1 MPRAVGRECGT
12 LFHTYNGLPR
22 GRLTHEFMRCRSS
35 SSSSSSRQR
44 LIIIINITVIIRCRK
59 QRRHGAALSAPAFS
73 QPRMETRLFEEEL
86 LCATIRSKT
95 PRRSAV
101 TVLGKNRRVKSVA
114 SVVSPRSANFT
125 VRAFGFLDDVQL
137 EVIVLTRIIYHRE
150 QINL

>member
-35 SSSSSSRQR
+35 SWSSSSSRQR
-44 LIIIINITVIIRCRK
+44 LIIIIIISITVITRCRK
-59 QRRHGAALSAPAFS
+59 QRHGAALSAPAFS
-73 QPRMETRLFEEEL
+73 QPRVEMRLFGEGL

-95 PRRSAV
+95 PRQNAV

-114 SVVSPRSANFT
+114 SVVSPGLRILQRMLSAFST
-125 VRAFGFLDDVQL
+125 M
-137 EVIVLTRIIYHRE
+137 YS
-150 QINL
+150 